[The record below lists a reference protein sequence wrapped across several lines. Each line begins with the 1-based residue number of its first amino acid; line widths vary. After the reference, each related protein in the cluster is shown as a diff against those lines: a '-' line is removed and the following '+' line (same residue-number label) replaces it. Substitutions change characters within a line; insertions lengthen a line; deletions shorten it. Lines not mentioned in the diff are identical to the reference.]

1 MPRNDEGCEDQFLQH
16 ISILN
21 QPGRAAGQQRRK
33 VIEEKEKNAAHL
45 HVLLNCEEVEPYQE

>member
-1 MPRNDEGCEDQFLQH
+1 MPRNDEGCEDQFL
-16 ISILN
+16 